1 MLSFPPPQML
11 MDRLMLQLALGSTLF
26 GTLDNEGVTLTKK
39 KKNSLYSFSHIKL
52 SQELIKNQINK
63 HITLKKSTKSYQFP
77 SLALTQKT
85 TCHSEWEKR
94 DSMLLNRILR
104 ETWM

>member
-39 KKNSLYSFSHIKL
+39 KKLTVLIFSHKI
-52 SQELIKNQINK
+52 E
-63 HITLKKSTKSYQFP
+63 P
-77 SLALTQKT
+77 
-85 TCHSEWEKR
+85 
-94 DSMLLNRILR
+94 RIDK
-104 ETWM
+104 EPDQ